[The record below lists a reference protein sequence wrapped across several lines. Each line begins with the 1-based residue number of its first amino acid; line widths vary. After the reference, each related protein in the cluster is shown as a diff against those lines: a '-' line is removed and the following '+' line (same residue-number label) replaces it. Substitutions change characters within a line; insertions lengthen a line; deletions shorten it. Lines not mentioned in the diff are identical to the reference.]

1 MARLLPSKS
10 EPEVDA
16 SPRVVGLDDDDADE
30 LLSVLSS
37 TTARQ
42 ILGALHD
49 EPTNPAALADTVDT
63 SLQNVQY
70 HLERLESAGAIEVVD
85 TVYSEK
91 GREMN
96 VYAPADRPLVVVAT
110 DEEETAGLSS
120 ALKSL
125 LGGVA
130 IVGLVSLLAQFA
142 IEGLPFGAQTGSGG
156 GDVGTYSTEST
167 ESARIAAES
176 AAAAVPPGVL
186 VFLGGLTVLLLWF
199 GVWFVRE
206 RR

>member
-1 MARLLPSKS
+1 MARLLPSNS
-10 EPEVDA
+10 EPDVDA

-37 TTARQ
+37 ATARR

-49 EPTNPAALADTVDT
+49 EPTNPAALADGVDT

-70 HLERLESAGAIEVVD
+70 HLERLESAGAVEVVD
-85 TVYSEK
+85 TAYSEK

-96 VYAPADRPLVVVAT
+96 VYAPADRPLVVVAS
-110 DEEETAGLSS
+110 DSEETAGLSS

-130 IVGLVSLLAQFA
+130 VVGVVSLLAQVA
-142 IEGLPFGAQTGSGG
+142 IEGVPFVAQTGSGG
-156 GDVGTYSTEST
+156 GDAGTFSAQSTEST
-167 ESARIAAES
+167 RIAAES
-176 AAAAVPPGVL
+176 AATAIPPGLL
-186 VFLGGLTVLLLWF
+186 VFLGGLTVLLAWF
-199 GVWFVRE
+199 GVWYVRG